1 LSPRFHTPVLA
12 TLAVAVVSLLA
23 LAVDLTFI
31 SEMVSFGALIAF
43 SAVNLSVIKHF
54 VIDEKHRGGHA
65 MLSSLVLPGIGF
77 CLTLWLWTSLSP
89 RTLLIVAI
97 WLLVCIGYLA
107 FVTRGYRRPTPM
119 LDLTESTTP
128 PISRLARPGV
138 ETTPRPAKRHSPVD
152 SIPRIL

>member
-1 LSPRFHTPVLA
+1 TPVLA

-89 RTLLIVAI
+89 RTLLIGAI
-97 WLLVCIGYLA
+97 WLVVGIGYLA
-107 FVTRGYRRPTPM
+107 FVTRGLRRPTPM
-119 LDLTESTTP
+119 LDLTERTTP
-128 PISRLARPGV
+128 PAQHPARPGSDATACA
-138 ETTPRPAKRHSPVD
+138 EGEQRRLPD
-152 SIPRIL
+152 YGIPRIL